1 MSWFRLSSFAFV
13 AWGIIF
19 FFFPRFSNQFG
30 GVGYIDSKHAED
42 WTRLVGLF
50 SMAFAVL
57 LDGAHR
63 SADAGLRRLVA
74 RSTLVVTVPSALLL
88 TWWQVIPDRRWIRL
102 DIVDILLLALI
113 SYGLFR
119 QSAVGSPRGGRDGT
133 PPKRDVP

>member
-1 MSWFRLSSFAFV
+1 MSWFRLSSFVFL
-13 AWGIIF
+13 AWGVIF

-63 SADAGLRRLVA
+63 SADAGLHRLVA

-88 TWWQVIPDRRWIRL
+88 TWWQLIPDRRWIRL
-102 DIVDILLLALI
+102 DIVDILLLALV

-119 QSAVGSPRGGRDGT
+119 RSGLWNSTWR
-133 PPKRDVP
+133 PKRNTSEG